1 MVRNPRLYNLAMEQD
16 PSVSV
21 DVEESDGVPSSGGRS
36 GIAAIGGAVILL
48 VAVAIAF
55 FALRPGDGETAA
67 GSDREDGTE
76 ETEEAVTSESTAPP
90 TTVPAGPPQFEALPI
105 IEAVRTG
112 DGFLGL
118 IASSGIPALFTT
130 EDGDLWTQV
139 EPTVS
144 GDVGTGS
151 WSNLI
156 AVDEGFALLRTRGEL
171 STEGD
176 LTERFISANG
186 VDWELDGQ
194 FQPLDNQGDSFFPE
208 FHLPEVY
215 GFVAFSSEIVASP
228 LEGLFAQV
236 LVEDAPIDP
245 STICFFEEFNADQFD
260 VFPCDTDGETSTG
273 VATVITAEQLVDPES
288 IGAVQQCAAFIR
300 SLGST
305 RSASMV
311 LQRSGQGATVEVEGS
326 FSTFQTALPS
336 GAIASVFLGDRLFA
350 GSVACDDFAGAVP
363 EFLAA
368 EIELV
373 DLDGTVRR
381 IPLPDDVPQP
391 PQTPAAPFATDSELV
406 IVLEQSIWRLD
417 LESEEWTMIAE
428 LPPEALRPGRFAFA
442 DSSRAIALLDPETL
456 ISVDL
461 ASGEISESPVELGR
475 FPQIL
480 HIDSEFIVARD
491 EVDEGRVDVVE
502 LP

>member
-1 MVRNPRLYNLAMEQD
+1 MEQD

-21 DVEESDGVPSSGGRS
+21 DVEESDGAPSSGGRS
-36 GIAAIGGAVILL
+36 GIVAIGGAVILL
-48 VAVAIAF
+48 IAVAIAF

-118 IASSGIPALFTT
+118 IASSGLPGLFTT
-130 EDGDLWTQV
+130 DDGSLWTQV

-176 LTERFISANG
+176 LTERFISADG

-194 FQPLDNQGDSFFPE
+194 FQPLDNPGDSFFPE
-208 FHLPEVY
+208 FHLPGAF
-215 GFVAFSSEIVASP
+215 GFVAFSPEIVAAP
-228 LEGLFAQV
+228 LDALFGQV

-245 STICFFEEFNADQFD
+245 STICFFEEVNAETFD
-260 VFPCDTDGETSTG
+260 VFACDTDGETSTG
-273 VATVITAEQLVDPES
+273 VATAITPEDLVDPES
-288 IGAVQQCAAFIR
+288 FGSVQSCAAFVR

-311 LQRSGQGATVEVEGS
+311 LQRSGEASTLEVEGS
-326 FSTFQTALPS
+326 FSTFQTSLPS
-336 GAIASVFLGDRLFA
+336 GVIASVFVGDRLFA
-350 GSVACDDFAGAVP
+350 GSSACDDFPEAVP
-363 EFLAA
+363 EFQAA

-373 DLDGTVRR
+373 ELDGSSRR
-381 IPLPDDVPQP
+381 IPLPSEVPQP
-391 PQTPAAPFATDSELV
+391 PQTPVAPFVTDTELV

-417 LESEEWTMIAE
+417 FETEEWTMIAE
-428 LPPEALRPGRFAFA
+428 LSPEALRRGRFGFA
-442 DSSRAIALLDPETL
+442 DINRAFSLVEDSLL
-456 ISVDL
+456 SVDL
-461 ASGEISESPVELGR
+461 VSGEISETPVEIGR

-480 HIDSEFIVARD
+480 DIDSEFLIARD
-491 EVDEGRVDVVE
+491 EVDEGRVDVIE